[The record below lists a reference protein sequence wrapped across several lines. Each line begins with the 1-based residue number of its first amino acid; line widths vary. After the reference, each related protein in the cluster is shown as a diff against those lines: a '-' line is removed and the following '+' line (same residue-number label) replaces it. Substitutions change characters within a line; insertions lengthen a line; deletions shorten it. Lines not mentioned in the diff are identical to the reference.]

1 MKKILFFLESLAG
14 GGAEKVLT
22 DIVCNLDKSQY
33 DITVCTVTDKGV
45 YEEKVKSCC
54 NYKSLIKMDSY
65 SKGLFGKLSVWLKT
79 KIIYKFPA
87 KFVYKLF
94 VKDKYD
100 IEVAF
105 IEGFATK
112 FIANSSNANS
122 KKIAW
127 VHTDMK
133 INSYADSSFST
144 PEEHKQCY
152 KKYDS
157 IVCVSNYVK
166 EVFEKKFFSSN
177 SIVVKYNPVDEIDIV
192 KKASETCDIKR
203 TKNLI
208 LGTIGRLTEQKG
220 YLRLLQCINEV
231 KKINDDFCLWIIG
244 DGNERPV
251 LEQYI
256 NQNNLNDNVK
266 LLGFHS
272 NPYKYLAKSD
282 AFICSSY
289 AEGFSTAAT
298 ESLILGKPI
307 FTVECSGMKELFGNY
322 KCGEIVPNDD
332 DNLFLML
339 KNIVT
344 GVYDLA
350 NYENDIAKRKYD
362 FKISK
367 RINEIENLLDS

>member
-22 DIVCNLDKSQY
+22 DIVCNLDKSKY

-45 YEEKVKSCC
+45 YEEKVKNCC

-87 KFVYKLF
+87 KFVYKSF

-100 IEVAF
+100 IEIDF

-127 VHTDMK
+127 VHTDME
-133 INSYADSSFST
+133 INSYADNSFST
-144 PEEHKQCY
+144 PEEQNRCY

-166 EVFEKKFFSSN
+166 KVFEKKFFSSN
-177 SIVVKYNPVDEIDIV
+177 SVVVKYNPVDEIDII
-192 KKASETCDIKR
+192 KKASEPCDIKR

-220 YLRLLQCINEV
+220 YLRLLKCIKEV

-244 DGNERPV
+244 DGHERSL
-251 LEQYI
+251 LEEYI

-344 GVYDLA
+344 GVYDLS
-350 NYENDIAKRKYD
+350 NYENDIAKRKDD